1 MNHANQ
7 VYTNANLSLPL
18 FYALSLS
25 SPQLFVE
32 AIWRIG
38 VSIISS
44 LFPVCIFFIR
54 VCAVCVRTCDRV
66 HTSHSSSKI
75 TIIFIW
81 LFAFISF
88 FVVIQYY
95 CHTFM
100 RSICLTQF
108 ARFRYNSQKIIL
120 SFILIF
126 YVTLHA
132 NVRLNTVT
140 SFKCTL
146 F

>member
-1 MNHANQ
+1 MWIMLIK
-7 VYTNANLSLPL
+7 YTQMQICLCH
-18 FYALSLS
+18 FFTLSLS

-44 LFPVCIFFIR
+44 LFPVCIFFYSGL
-54 VCAVCVRTCDRV
+54 CCVCVRTCDRV

-81 LFAFISF
+81 LFAFISL

-140 SFKCTL
+140 SF
-146 F
+146 